1 MPPAPPV
8 QLEAI
13 ESAETAGASATQLM
27 LETDP
32 AARGPRAQYEVHYAE
47 LALIQLQG
55 ALDMH
60 AHLRQSLGVEEAD
73 RLLKQEKLA
82 LAAAE
87 CQLLRDRTQQTIAS
101 VQQRQEDNIVAC
113 ED

>member
-73 RLLKQEKLA
+73 RWAAASGRSQVAYA
-82 LAAAE
+82 LARLPA
-87 CQLLRDRTQQTIAS
+87 LRPARPAG
-101 VQQRQEDNIVAC
+101 C
-113 ED
+113 